1 MKNISEILKEI
12 GVDIPEDK
20 QADFDTAFSANYK
33 TVNEFQKRLTKAE
46 EERDGY
52 KSRAETAEET
62 LKGFEGVDLEKINK
76 DIAEWKKK
84 AEDTEKEYQR
94 KIQERDFNDALTEGI
109 GKYKFTSEA
118 AKKSVMAE
126 IRKKGLTM
134 SEGKILGLNDAIEQI
149 KASDKGAFVDEEEEE
164 LEGNRARF
172 TAPMDRVSSTAFQK
186 MSLAEKMAYANAHP
200 NAGVVADWLKSTK

>member
-1 MKNISEILKEI
+1 MKNISEILNEI
-12 GVDIPEDK
+12 GVAIPEDK

-33 TVNEFQKRLTKAE
+33 TVNEFQKRISKAE

-52 KSRAETAEET
+52 KTRAESAETT

-76 DIAEWKKK
+76 DLDDWKKK

-94 KIQERDFNDALTEGI
+94 KLQERDFNDALNEGI
-109 GKYKFTSEA
+109 GKYRFTSEA
-118 AKKSVMAE
+118 AKRAVMAE

-134 SEGKILGLNDAIEQI
+134 SDGKILGLNDAIEQI

-164 LEGNRARF
+164 LEGQRAKF
-172 TAPMDRVSSTAFQK
+172 TAPMDRVSSTAFSK
-186 MSLAEKMAYANAHP
+186 MTLAEKMAYANAHP
-200 NAGVVADWLKSTK
+200 NAAVVAEWLKTK

>member
-1 MKNISEILKEI
+1 MKNISEILSEI
-12 GVDIPEDK
+12 GVAIPEDK

-33 TVNEFQKRLTKAE
+33 TVNEFQKRISKAE

-52 KSRAETAEET
+52 KTRAESAETT

-76 DIAEWKKK
+76 DLDDWKKK

-94 KIQERDFNDALTEGI
+94 KLQERDFNDALNEGI

-118 AKKSVMAE
+118 AKRAVMAE

-164 LEGNRARF
+164 LEGQRAKF
-172 TAPMDRVSSTAFQK
+172 TAPMDRVSGTAFQK
-186 MSLAEKMAYANAHP
+186 MTLAEKMAYANAHP
-200 NAGVVADWLKSTK
+200 NAAVVAEWLKTK

>member
-1 MKNISEILKEI
+1 MKNISEILTEI
-12 GVDIPEDK
+12 GIEIPEDK
-20 QADFDTAFSANYK
+20 KADFDTAFSANYK
-33 TVNEFQKRLTKAE
+33 TVAEFDKRLAKAN
-46 EERDGY
+46 EERDGF
-52 KSRAETAEET
+52 KTRAETAETT

-76 DIAEWKKK
+76 DLADWKQK

-118 AKKSVMAE
+118 AKKSVIAE
-126 IRKKGLTM
+126 IKKKGLTM

-149 KASDKGAFVDEEEEE
+149 KAADKGAFVDEEEEE
-164 LEGNRARF
+164 LEGARAKF
-172 TAPMDRVSSTAFQK
+172 TAPMDRVNGTKFEK

-200 NAGVVADWLKSTK
+200 NASVVAEWLKTK

>member
-1 MKNISEILKEI
+1 MKNISEILSEI
-12 GVDIPEDK
+12 GVAIPEDK
-20 QADFDTAFSANYK
+20 QSDFDTAFSANYK
-33 TVNEFQKRLTKAE
+33 TVNEFQKRISKAE

-52 KSRAETAEET
+52 KTRAESAETT

-76 DIAEWKKK
+76 DLDDWKKK

-94 KIQERDFNDALTEGI
+94 KLQERDFNDALNEGI

-118 AKKSVMAE
+118 AKRAVMAE

-164 LEGNRARF
+164 LEGQRAKF
-172 TAPMDRVSSTAFQK
+172 TAPMDRVSGTAFQK
-186 MSLAEKMAYANAHP
+186 MTLAEKMAYANAHP
-200 NAGVVADWLKSTK
+200 NAAVVAEWLKTK